1 MSALSNATVE
11 MMSELS
17 NATVDDITKVPDI
30 LFNLNQI

>member
-30 LFNLNQI
+30 